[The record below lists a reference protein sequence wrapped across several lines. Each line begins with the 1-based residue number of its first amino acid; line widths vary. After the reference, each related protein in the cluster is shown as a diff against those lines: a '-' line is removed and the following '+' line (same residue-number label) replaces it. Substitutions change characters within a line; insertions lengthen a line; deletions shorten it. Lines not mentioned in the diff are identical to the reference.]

1 MELPICINCGE
12 PVKIAT
18 EYAIRGD
25 GWWSNPFKH
34 ALTERF
40 LCEKPF
46 VNAPGET
53 IPSGPT
59 ADCGLRVTVREVAPA

>member
-1 MELPICINCGE
+1 MNLPVCINCGE

-18 EYAIRGD
+18 EYAINGY
-25 GWWSNPFKH
+25 SNPFKH

-46 VNAPGET
+46 VNAPGEP

-59 ADCGLRVTVREVAPA
+59 ADCGLRVTVREVTPA

>member
-1 MELPICINCGE
+1 MDLPKCINCGE

-18 EYAIRGD
+18 EYAINGY
-25 GWWSNPFKH
+25 SNPFKH

-59 ADCGLRVTVREVAPA
+59 ADCGLRVTVREVMPA